1 MDRYIEERRPNVNV
15 INKAYKTCQL
25 IDVACPGDKRV
36 KDMDDGE
43 ISKLQDLAREIQK
56 IVNMKLEAY
65 PVVIGALG
73 MMPA

>member
-1 MDRYIEERRPNVNV
+1 
-15 INKAYKTCQL
+15 
-25 IDVACPGDKRV
+25 
-36 KDMDDGE
+36 MDDGE

-73 MMPA
+73 MMPAWLQIIWRKLESV